1 MSVGGVLFYFSHPHR
16 KRRLERFSSHTIA
29 LRHGSTLSIA
39 EADDGKL
46 NDVWEKPLTILRT
59 TASALTMSIWRS
71 LLNEL
76 IRQRMH
82 GMEEELENE
91 ITQRGDSFNRN
102 RRMWARKVN
111 SETRGVSS
119 RANDLD
125 ILDELLKNYDRRALP
140 SSHLG
145 DPTIVSCEIYIRSF
159 GSINPS
165 NMDYEV
171 DLYFRQ
177 SWLDERLRK
186 STLSRPL
193 DLNDPKLVQM
203 IWKPEVFFA
212 NAKHAEFQYVTVPN
226 VLVRINPTGE
236 ILYMLRLKLRFSCMM
251 DLYRYPMDS
260 QVCSIEIAS
269 FSKTTEELLLK
280 WSESQPVVLFDN
292 LKLPQFEIEKVNTSL
307 CKEKFHIGEYSC
319 LKADFYLQR
328 SLGYH
333 MVQTYL
339 PTTLIVVISWVSFW
353 LDVDAI
359 PARVTLGVTT
369 LLTISSKGAGIQ
381 GNLPPVSYIKAMD
394 VWIGSCTSFVF
405 AALLEFTF
413 VNYLWRRLPNKR
425 PSSDVPVTDIPNDG
439 SKHEIAAQLVLDKNG
454 HTEVRTLVQ
463 AVPRSVGKVKAK
475 QIDQL
480 SRVAFPALFLLFNL
494 VYWPYYIKS

>member
-1 MSVGGVLFYFSHPHR
+1 MSVSVRVNGVALVTAIFCSSVVPLVPGG
-16 KRRLERFSSHTIA
+16 SSH
-29 LRHGSTLSIA
+29 SK
-39 EADDGKL
+39 AD
-46 NDVWEKPLTILRT
+46 
-59 TASALTMSIWRS
+59 
-71 LLNEL
+71 
-76 IRQRMH
+76 
-82 GMEEELENE
+82 
-91 ITQRGDSFNRN
+91 
-102 RRMWARKVN
+102 
-111 SETRGVSS
+111 
-119 RANDLD
+119 DLD

-145 DPTIVSCEIYIRSF
+145 IATRVTCEIYIRSF

-171 DLYFRQ
+171 DLYLRQ
-177 SWLDERLRK
+177 AWIDERLRK

-226 VLVRINPTGE
+226 VLVRINPSGE

-269 FSKTTEELLLK
+269 FSKTTEELLLE
-280 WSESQPVVLFDN
+280 WSGSQPVVLFDN

-319 LKADFYLQR
+319 LKADFHLQR

-413 VNYLWRRLPNKR
+413 VNYLWRRLPNKFLCSQVTSNEA
-425 PSSDVPVTDIPNDG
+425 SSDVPKIDT
-439 SKHEIAAQLVLDKNG
+439 AAQLLCDKSG
-454 HTEVRTLVQ
+454 HAEVRTTVQ
-463 AVPRSVGKVKAK
+463 GLRPNGKVNAK
-475 QIDQL
+475 RIDQL
-480 SRVAFPALFLLFNL
+480 SRVAFPALFLAFNL
-494 VYWPYYIKS
+494 VYWPYYISS

>member
-1 MSVGGVLFYFSHPHR
+1 MV
-16 KRRLERFSSHTIA
+16 
-29 LRHGSTLSIA
+29 
-39 EADDGKL
+39 
-46 NDVWEKPLTILRT
+46 
-59 TASALTMSIWRS
+59 
-71 LLNEL
+71 
-76 IRQRMH
+76 
-82 GMEEELENE
+82 
-91 ITQRGDSFNRN
+91 
-102 RRMWARKVN
+102 
-111 SETRGVSS
+111 
-119 RANDLD
+119 
-125 ILDELLKNYDRRALP
+125 
-140 SSHLG
+140 
-145 DPTIVSCEIYIRSF
+145 
-159 GSINPS
+159 
-165 NMDYEV
+165 
-171 DLYFRQ
+171 
-177 SWLDERLRK
+177 
-186 STLSRPL
+186 
-193 DLNDPKLVQM
+193 
-203 IWKPEVFFA
+203 
-212 NAKHAEFQYVTVPN
+212 YV
-226 VLVRINPTGE
+226 
-236 ILYMLRLKLRFSCMM
+236 
-251 DLYRYPMDS
+251 
-260 QVCSIEIAS
+260 
-269 FSKTTEELLLK
+269 SKTTEELLLK

-413 VNYLWRRLPNKR
+413 
-425 PSSDVPVTDIPNDG
+425 
-439 SKHEIAAQLVLDKNG
+439 AQLVLDKNG

-463 AVPRSVGKVKAK
+463 AMPRSVGKVKAK

>member
-1 MSVGGVLFYFSHPHR
+1 MFGVPCAR
-16 KRRLERFSSHTIA
+16 ACRLVVVIA
-29 LRHGSTLSIA
+29 AFCWPPAL
-39 EADDGKL
+39 
-46 NDVWEKPLTILRT
+46 PLVP
-59 TASALTMSIWRS
+59 
-71 LLNEL
+71 
-76 IRQRMH
+76 
-82 GMEEELENE
+82 G
-91 ITQRGDSFNRN
+91 
-102 RRMWARKVN
+102 
-111 SETRGVSS
+111 GVSS

-145 DPTIVSCEIYIRSF
+145 NATIVSCEIYIRSF

-226 VLVRINPTGE
+226 VLVRINPTGI

-425 PSSDVPVTDIPNDG
+425 PSSDVPATDILNDG
-439 SKHEIAAQLVLDKNG
+439 SKHDIAAQLVLDKNG
-454 HTEVRTLVQ
+454 HAEVRTLVQ
-463 AVPRSVGKVKAK
+463 AMPRSVGKVKAK

>member
-1 MSVGGVLFYFSHPHR
+1 MPGFSLKNVLVFPLLLHFFTCSVAQDAGR
-16 KRRLERFSSHTIA
+16 INSST
-29 LRHGSTLSIA
+29 
-39 EADDGKL
+39 
-46 NDVWEKPLTILRT
+46 V
-59 TASALTMSIWRS
+59 
-71 LLNEL
+71 
-76 IRQRMH
+76 
-82 GMEEELENE
+82 
-91 ITQRGDSFNRN
+91 
-102 RRMWARKVN
+102 
-111 SETRGVSS
+111 
-119 RANDLD
+119 NDLD
-125 ILDELLKNYDRRALP
+125 ILDELLRNYDRRALP
-140 SSHLG
+140 SSNMG
-145 DPTIVSCEIYIRSF
+145 VPTPVTCEIYIRSF

-171 DLYFRQ
+171 DLYLRQ
-177 SWLDERLRK
+177 TWIDSRLTK

-226 VLVRINPTGE
+226 VLVRINPSGE

-260 QVCSIEIAS
+260 QVCSIEISS
-269 FSKTTEELLLK
+269 FSKTTEELLLR
-280 WSESQPVVLFDN
+280 WSDKEPVILFEN
-292 LKLPQFEIEKVNTSL
+292 LKLPQFEIERVNTSL

-319 LKADFYLQR
+319 LKADFHLQR

-339 PTTLIVVISWVSFW
+339 PTILIVVISWVSFW

-369 LLTISSKGAGIQ
+369 LLTISSKGGGIQ
-381 GNLPPVSYIKAMD
+381 SNLPPVSYVKAMD

-413 VNYLWRRLPNKR
+413 VNYLWRRLPDSRHHPQVSINAVEKHSIEARLTQDKKGHVEVSNFVESSTTNVKVRAKR
-425 PSSDVPVTDIPNDG
+425 
-439 SKHEIAAQLVLDKNG
+439 
-454 HTEVRTLVQ
+454 
-463 AVPRSVGKVKAK
+463 
-475 QIDQL
+475 IDQM
-480 SRVAFPALFLLFNL
+480 SRVAFPVLFLLFNF
-494 VYWPYYIKS
+494 VYWPYYIAS

>member
-1 MSVGGVLFYFSHPHR
+1 
-16 KRRLERFSSHTIA
+16 
-29 LRHGSTLSIA
+29 
-39 EADDGKL
+39 
-46 NDVWEKPLTILRT
+46 
-59 TASALTMSIWRS
+59 
-71 LLNEL
+71 
-76 IRQRMH
+76 
-82 GMEEELENE
+82 
-91 ITQRGDSFNRN
+91 
-102 RRMWARKVN
+102 
-111 SETRGVSS
+111 
-119 RANDLD
+119 
-125 ILDELLKNYDRRALP
+125 
-140 SSHLG
+140 
-145 DPTIVSCEIYIRSF
+145 
-159 GSINPS
+159 
-165 NMDYEV
+165 
-171 DLYFRQ
+171 
-177 SWLDERLRK
+177 
-186 STLSRPL
+186 
-193 DLNDPKLVQM
+193 
-203 IWKPEVFFA
+203 
-212 NAKHAEFQYVTVPN
+212 
-226 VLVRINPTGE
+226 
-236 ILYMLRLKLRFSCMM
+236 MM

-280 WSESQPVVLFDN
+280 WSDSQPVVLFDN

-319 LKADFYLQR
+319 LKAEFYLQR

-413 VNYLWRRLPNKR
+413 VNYLWRRLPGNAFCHQ
-425 PSSDVPVTDIPNDG
+425 VPPTVEPNDIPKQDT
-439 SKHEIAAQLVLDKNG
+439 AAELIQDKSG
-454 HTEVRTLVQ
+454 HAEVRTTVQ
-463 AVPRSVGKVKAK
+463 RGRINSKVKAK
-475 QIDQL
+475 RIDQL

-494 VYWPYYIKS
+494 VYWPYYISS

>member
-1 MSVGGVLFYFSHPHR
+1 MILTFWTSFS
-16 KRRLERFSSHTIA
+16 KTTIE
-29 LRHGSTLSIA
+29 G
-39 EADDGKL
+39 
-46 NDVWEKPLTILRT
+46 P
-59 TASALTMSIWRS
+59 S
-71 LLNEL
+71 LAV
-76 IRQRMH
+76 
-82 GMEEELENE
+82 
-91 ITQRGDSFNRN
+91 TS
-102 RRMWARKVN
+102 
-111 SETRGVSS
+111 
-119 RANDLD
+119 
-125 ILDELLKNYDRRALP
+125 
-140 SSHLG
+140 
-145 DPTIVSCEIYIRSF
+145 
-159 GSINPS
+159 
-165 NMDYEV
+165 DYEV

-226 VLVRINPTGE
+226 VLLSNVSFSSYICN
-236 ILYMLRLKLRFSCMM
+236 RLKLRFSCMM

-280 WSESQPVVLFDN
+280 WSAGQPVVLFDN

-359 PARVTLGVTT
+359 PARVTLGCQSLVTAVT
-369 LLTISSKGAGIQ
+369 NDSYVLKRLAKTHAIFQTTRVDLSPANHLIRKGKTKTKNMNHYSKRIKNYKPAG
-381 GNLPPVSYIKAMD
+381 K
-394 VWIGSCTSFVF
+394 
-405 AALLEFTF
+405 
-413 VNYLWRRLPNKR
+413 K
-425 PSSDVPVTDIPNDG
+425 
-439 SKHEIAAQLVLDKNG
+439 KEIAQLVLDKNG

-494 VYWPYYIKS
+494 AYWPYYIKS